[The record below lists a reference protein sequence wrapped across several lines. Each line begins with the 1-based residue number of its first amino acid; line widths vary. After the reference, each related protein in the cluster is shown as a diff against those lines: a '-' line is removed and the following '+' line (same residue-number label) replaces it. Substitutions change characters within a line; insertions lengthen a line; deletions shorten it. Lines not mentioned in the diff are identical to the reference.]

1 MQVIKLNGFE
11 KRTEEKKKKILEAT
25 FELMNRDANNGN
37 ITVEDI
43 VKHANVAKTTLFKYF
58 GSKENLIQKVFEHSI
73 NQMIETAKEIMDENK
88 SFEETLIALSQNKI
102 RFLNQI
108 NKSFYLKMMDYFTEK
123 SEDGFS
129 RMMQHYTKQ
138 NFMMMLDLFHRGRKE
153 GKVDLKYSDEFL
165 MLYFQVIVE
174 GVSNPKIYEKIGN
187 YTEEWTEMLIKG
199 IAPDRRD

>member
-1 MQVIKLNGFE
+1 MIKLNGFE